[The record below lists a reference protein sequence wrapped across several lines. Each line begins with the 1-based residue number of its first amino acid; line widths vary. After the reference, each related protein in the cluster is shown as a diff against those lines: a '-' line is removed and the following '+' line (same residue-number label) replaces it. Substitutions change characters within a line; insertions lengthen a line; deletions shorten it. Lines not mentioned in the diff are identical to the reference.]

1 MCYCVIDSF
10 LTDLWI
16 SGILF
21 PTAARAVVVAMLRGI
36 SSLSSSNLA
45 IREALVA
52 KLVISAM
59 YLQSFLLN
67 HLVYMSQQEQL
78 IIYQHLIYLLYFSD
92 CLNHL
97 VYFSIY

>member
-21 PTAARAVVVAMLRGI
+21 RTAARAVVVAMLRGI

-59 YLQSFLLN
+59 YLQYFWSEDYI
-67 HLVYMSQQEQL
+67 HL
-78 IIYQHLIYLLYFSD
+78 F
-92 CLNHL
+92 
-97 VYFSIY
+97 

>member
-36 SSLSSSNLA
+36 SSLSLSNLA

-59 YLQSFLLN
+59 YLQYFWSEDYI
-67 HLVYMSQQEQL
+67 HL
-78 IIYQHLIYLLYFSD
+78 F
-92 CLNHL
+92 
-97 VYFSIY
+97 

>member
-52 KLVISAM
+52 KLVISTM
-59 YLQSFLLN
+59 YLQYFWSEDYI
-67 HLVYMSQQEQL
+67 HL
-78 IIYQHLIYLLYFSD
+78 F
-92 CLNHL
+92 
-97 VYFSIY
+97 